1 MYQRFNICAL
11 LLDREHNG
19 RLDFFSL
26 TGYNLEFSDD
36 HVLTNSRSLLVLARP
51 ARITPGGI

>member
-1 MYQRFNICAL
+1 MA
-11 LLDREHNG
+11 G
-19 RLDFFSL
+19 STFFSL